1 MAQPAAAGKATA
13 PAAPASEPSPSTPST
28 TAHDE
33 AKTPA
38 SLPVPVPPSNS
49 QQKPQNSG
57 DQTTQP
63 STSSS
68 SELSAAP
75 AVAAATASGQ
85 SSDLKKKQ
93 QEEYTQRLNQLQ
105 NGSCGSNTAAD
116 AADTASTGTPASAAS
131 TPSTEAK
138 TSENPASSNAKTAA
152 EAVPA
157 GAAMDRALRAQD
169 EARRLQF
176 ALAQQQVQQYQAMTK
191 QLEAQSGIAM
201 TPCSTIGGAGSSVA
215 GLAKTSEDLQKL
227 RQEQLARLQQNVQR
241 QAAMAA
247 QAVQKRSNE
256 EWLRSKLLLEQ
267 EHLRLVRMQEQQVKQ
282 AGKGNTVTTAT
293 ATSIADSLLAQ
304 QQQVIR
310 QQQLLRDMLQKQQKQ
325 QQAQLQLQM
334 QLQKTG
340 DKTVA
345 KPVAA
350 STAAESQEKAY
361 TTATTTAAYYAN
373 KRRLRTSFDMDLE
386 ALAKACIRVANSRT
400 DCEMRQ
406 ALDKMTSWLTRC
418 TELQL
423 LEIAQRDYRDSLAH
437 RRPLLVQQDRWP
449 LDLQVKSEHVTQKI
463 VQMLG
468 AFLLREKT
476 KTAQQQAAAKAA
488 AAASSA
494 VAIAAAASSA
504 VPTTVGTATAPASK
518 TPDAAMT
525 TATASTPSTVS
536 ATTTSAG
543 GATASA
549 STAAPVTTTTTAT
562 AAATA
567 APAAGTV
574 TSASTTPTSN
584 STLTATSTGVSAT
597 TAITTTILAP
607 AVRIPEKRDT
617 AEIEL
622 EYAEVKALLQAKQVE
637 TNQKA
642 KAKRDAAK
650 MEAAKAV
657 TVDPTTAAMLA
668 ATYKRPLQVDIPG
681 SVKKPRTDSYAMP
694 TTSYRPPATSVPAI
708 SPRVAQKFYDLDLT
722 TRTCTDSED
731 KMYLPPKIISKIMY
745 RALPGAH
752 DEEDPAGSSAGV
764 VIKREEQ
771 TKHKTAAPAVS
782 PSHSVHDQESSSSQD
797 TLSISDDAVTFMQEC
812 VTEFLLYFTSEARDR
827 SVMENRRTKKGV
839 GLSISGENV
848 VEGMENLG
856 FTSYA
861 RVLAGY
867 NEKVKAS
874 QDAAAR
880 KKMERKRLVQQKA
893 LEQARAAAAATI
905 AANAAKMAAAG
916 RTAASPHPYMRIA
929 SPLARPGAGTNVATS
944 SRPLAST
951 SVATAAV
958 TSTAKP
964 APVTSTTP
972 KASAPAAPTSTTK

>member
-504 VPTTVGTATAPASK
+504 VPTTV
-518 TPDAAMT
+518 
-525 TATASTPSTVS
+525 
-536 ATTTSAG
+536 
-543 GATASA
+543 
-549 STAAPVTTTTTAT
+549 
-562 AAATA
+562 
-567 APAAGTV
+567 
-574 TSASTTPTSN
+574 
-584 STLTATSTGVSAT
+584 
-597 TAITTTILAP
+597 AP

>member
-1 MAQPAAAGKATA
+1 MAQLAAAGKATA

-105 NGSCGSNTAAD
+105 NGSSGSNTAAD

-504 VPTTVGTATAPASK
+504 VPTTV
-518 TPDAAMT
+518 
-525 TATASTPSTVS
+525 
-536 ATTTSAG
+536 
-543 GATASA
+543 
-549 STAAPVTTTTTAT
+549 
-562 AAATA
+562 
-567 APAAGTV
+567 V

>member
-504 VPTTVGTATAPASK
+504 VPTTV
-518 TPDAAMT
+518 
-525 TATASTPSTVS
+525 
-536 ATTTSAG
+536 
-543 GATASA
+543 
-549 STAAPVTTTTTAT
+549 
-562 AAATA
+562 
-567 APAAGTV
+567 AAGTV

>member
-13 PAAPASEPSPSTPST
+13 PAAPASEPSPSTPFA

-49 QQKPQNSG
+49 QQKPQNGG
-57 DQTTQP
+57 DKTTQP

-75 AVAAATASGQ
+75 AAAAATASGQ

-105 NGSCGSNTAAD
+105 NGSSGSNTAAD

-310 QQQLLRDMLQKQQKQ
+310 QQQLLRNMLQKQQKQ

-406 ALDKMTSWLTRC
+406 ALDKMMSWLTRC

-504 VPTTVGTATAPASK
+504 VPTTV
-518 TPDAAMT
+518 
-525 TATASTPSTVS
+525 
-536 ATTTSAG
+536 
-543 GATASA
+543 
-549 STAAPVTTTTTAT
+549 
-562 AAATA
+562 
-567 APAAGTV
+567 AAGTV